1 MSSLALRRNRRT
13 HFIPQL
19 GEKRNGVCEV
29 LSSIDVA
36 SYPLFLSLTWR
47 YEWPLRTAEK
57 LFWHDQVL
65 MVRTC
70 GTTGEPSRGMLKK
83 ADFSPAQPRL
93 AKTRRS
99 AGKAAADESAG
110 GVALLTRPPQAAKT
124 ACSPSGL
131 R

>member
-19 GEKRNGVCEV
+19 GEKWNGVCEV

-36 SYPLFLSLTWR
+36 SYPLFMSLTWR

-70 GTTGEPSRGMLKK
+70 ACDELSRATQQENNRVGYMCETGGTVGEGSKSK
-83 ADFSPAQPRL
+83 I
-93 AKTRRS
+93 
-99 AGKAAADESAG
+99 
-110 GVALLTRPPQAAKT
+110 
-124 ACSPSGL
+124 
-131 R
+131 